1 MCKACGVGCDKLG
14 SVLGRISAE
23 PGLPTA
29 CTCNALTAPAQHEHC
44 VPSMHSFTQALFQS
58 HLLQQ
63 QEAMIALLASEMY
76 DLDYSWII
84 FCYIQQS
91 R

>member
-1 MCKACGVGCDKLG
+1 
-14 SVLGRISAE
+14 
-23 PGLPTA
+23 
-29 CTCNALTAPAQHEHC
+29 
-44 VPSMHSFTQALFQS
+44 MHSFTQALFQS

-63 QEAMIALLASEMY
+63 QEAKIALLASEMY